1 MGPFRFRRGKGEL
14 TSPELTRQGLFLL
27 VFWGYSSFST
37 FFLLAL
43 LQPRHLSPF
52 LLWDG
57 VCGWVQKWSA
67 RVGSRREKFTLG
79 WRDLVFRFI
88 PASSQLARP
97 STPAH
102 RRHPHFR
109 PSSPALP
116 PPTPSPWQPPGPP
129 PPLPPSLPTLAPLP
143 AFYSSS
149 RRPTLSAPQCD
160 PDSVQQ
166 ILRKVRPALAEPQ
179 PPPGGGRGSGR
190 APLPLPGAPR
200 VSGADRAGWAGPP
213 GGRAGGRA
221 GGRRAGG
228 ARGRGRF
235 PGVAAATGLVPGPGS
250 PIRGGLAR
258 ASF

>member
-116 PPTPSPWQPPGPP
+116 PPPRVPGSHP
-129 PPLPPSLPTLAPLP
+129 APLP
-143 AFYSSS
+143 RSLPLCLLWHPFLLFILPAGAPLSQHPSATPTRYSRFLEKCAPPWLSHS
-149 RRPTLSAPQCD
+149 RR
-160 PDSVQQ
+160 
-166 ILRKVRPALAEPQ
+166 
-179 PPPGGGRGSGR
+179 
-190 APLPLPGAPR
+190 
-200 VSGADRAGWAGPP
+200 RAGE
-213 GGRAGGRA
+213 GGRAGRRSRSRA
-221 GGRRAGG
+221 L
-228 ARGRGRF
+228 
-235 PGVAAATGLVPGPGS
+235 PV
-250 PIRGGLAR
+250 
-258 ASF
+258 